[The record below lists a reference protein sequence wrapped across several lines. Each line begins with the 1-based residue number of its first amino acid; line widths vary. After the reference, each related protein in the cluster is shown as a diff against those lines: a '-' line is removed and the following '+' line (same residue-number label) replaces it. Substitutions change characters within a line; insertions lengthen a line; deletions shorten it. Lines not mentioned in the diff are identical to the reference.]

1 MSYFSKNKDFVLLMG
16 GQICSTFADLLFNVS
31 IILFIYS
38 KSSSIASTTFA
49 IVLSTL
55 SKMLGS
61 FFVTH
66 FLDKIKSKKI
76 IIISWMFKL
85 LFVMISQFLIRNT
98 LYVYIFLSAYSFM
111 SSIASPAIGTLLSH
125 LSKGAELIRQNSIY
139 NLSLQL
145 IQTAAWGISIPI
157 INFVG
162 TSKILMTIIVFYCLS
177 IGFMYYIQRDLSVEN
192 YKADNKTFWTRFHDG
207 VQALRENEIVRNI
220 TFMDLTETAANIIWT
235 QSFMLAFT
243 TKMLHSE
250 SEWLGYQT
258 SFYFIG
264 SIVGGSAVLL
274 LLRTFSQNAGKV
286 IIVSS
291 LTVAIAS
298 LIYTFNTS
306 PILAL
311 LINFVIGFPYQIRDV
326 MQQSLI
332 QEKADNKTIGRVL
345 AIRDISISLI
355 YIISLII
362 VGIIGEL
369 FGIRLVYFMASLIY
383 IIVSFIIANNDNV
396 RNYSM

>member
-1 MSYFSKNKDFVLLMG
+1 M
-16 GQICSTFADLLFNVS
+16 
-31 IILFIYS
+31 
-38 KSSSIASTTFA
+38 
-49 IVLSTL
+49 
-55 SKMLGS
+55 
-61 FFVTH
+61 
-66 FLDKIKSKKI
+66 
-76 IIISWMFKL
+76 
-85 LFVMISQFLIRNT
+85 
-98 LYVYIFLSAYSFM
+98 
-111 SSIASPAIGTLLSH
+111 
-125 LSKGAELIRQNSIY
+125 
-139 NLSLQL
+139 
-145 IQTAAWGISIPI
+145 
-157 INFVG
+157 
-162 TSKILMTIIVFYCLS
+162 
-177 IGFMYYIQRDLSVEN
+177 
-192 YKADNKTFWTRFHDG
+192 
-207 VQALRENEIVRNI
+207 
-220 TFMDLTETAANIIWT
+220 
-235 QSFMLAFT
+235 
-243 TKMLHSE
+243 
-250 SEWLGYQT
+250 
-258 SFYFIG
+258 
-264 SIVGGSAVLL
+264 
-274 LLRTFSQNAGKV
+274 RTFSQNAGKV

-362 VGIIGEL
+362 GGIIGEL

>member
-1 MSYFSKNKDFVLLMG
+1 MSFCSKNKDFVLLMG
-16 GQICSTFADLLFNVS
+16 GQICSTLADLLFNVS

-38 KSSSIASTTFA
+38 ESSSLVSTTFA

-61 FFVTH
+61 FFATH

-76 IIISWMFKL
+76 IIISWIFKL
-85 LFVMISQFLIRNT
+85 LFVIISQLFIRNT
-98 LYVYIFLSAYSFM
+98 IYIYVFLSSYSFM
-111 SSIASPAIGTLLSH
+111 SAIASPAVGTLLSH
-125 LSKGAELIRQNSIY
+125 LSKGAELIRLNSIY

-157 INFVG
+157 INFLG
-162 TSKILMTIIVFYCLS
+162 TSKILITIIVFYCIS
-177 IGFMYYIQRDLSVEN
+177 IGFMYDIHRDLSVGN

-220 TFMDLTETAANIIWT
+220 TIMDLAETAANIIWT

-243 TKMLHSE
+243 IKMLHSE

-286 IIVSS
+286 IIISS

-306 PILAL
+306 PVLAL
-311 LINFVIGFPYQIRDV
+311 LINFVIGLPYQIRDV

-332 QEKADNKTIGRVL
+332 QEKTDNKTIGRVL
-345 AIRDISISLI
+345 AIRDVSISVI
-355 YIISLII
+355 YIVSLII
-362 VGIIGEL
+362 GGILGEF

-383 IIVSFIIANNDNV
+383 IIVSIIIARNNNI
-396 RNYSM
+396 RNYRM

>member
-1 MSYFSKNKDFVLLMG
+1 
-16 GQICSTFADLLFNVS
+16 
-31 IILFIYS
+31 
-38 KSSSIASTTFA
+38 
-49 IVLSTL
+49 
-55 SKMLGS
+55 
-61 FFVTH
+61 
-66 FLDKIKSKKI
+66 
-76 IIISWMFKL
+76 
-85 LFVMISQFLIRNT
+85 
-98 LYVYIFLSAYSFM
+98 
-111 SSIASPAIGTLLSH
+111 
-125 LSKGAELIRQNSIY
+125 
-139 NLSLQL
+139 
-145 IQTAAWGISIPI
+145 
-157 INFVG
+157 
-162 TSKILMTIIVFYCLS
+162 
-177 IGFMYYIQRDLSVEN
+177 
-192 YKADNKTFWTRFHDG
+192 
-207 VQALRENEIVRNI
+207 
-220 TFMDLTETAANIIWT
+220 MDLTETAANIIWT

-332 QEKADNKTIGRVL
+332 QEKADNKTIGRV
-345 AIRDISISLI
+345 
-355 YIISLII
+355 
-362 VGIIGEL
+362 
-369 FGIRLVYFMASLIY
+369 
-383 IIVSFIIANNDNV
+383 
-396 RNYSM
+396 